1 MFEPAD
7 PVARKSAALG
17 CFLGGA
23 CGDALGSPVDF
34 LTLEQIQLQYG
45 PTGIH
50 DFAFAYGR
58 RGAVTSLTQMML
70 FTAEGII
77 DAFDKNHAASDD
89 DITLRVHLAYLR
101 WLATQEDLDDILVP
115 ADQPKGLISTSEL
128 HQQRNPSFS
137 SLQSLRG
144 TRPLGSLA
152 ANTFGGPSAVARIA
166 PVSIAFIGDT
176 MRAFAV
182 ASALARL
189 THGHPS
195 AYVPAGAFA
204 MILSFILEGMAL
216 DPAIENTLEFLQTV
230 ECHQETTNALIY
242 SPWPDSDPKP
252 RASWMGWGWTGAEA
266 LAVALHSVA
275 STKSLEATIIAAA
288 NHDGNSG
295 VTACLAGQLAGAIY
309 GAEAVPTRW
318 IKDIELR
325 DVTIELAGNVAS
337 MSNSSFDVEGIDSAL

>member
-1 MFEPAD
+1 MFELNGPID
-7 PVARKSAALG
+7 RESAVLG

-34 LTLEQIQLQYG
+34 LTLEQIHRQYG

-50 DFAFAYGR
+50 NFALAYGR
-58 RGAVTSLTQMML
+58 RGAITSSTQMML

-77 DAFDKNHAASDD
+77 DAFDKNPAASDD
-89 DITLRVHLAYLR
+89 EIIRRVHLAYLR

-115 ADQPKGLISTSEL
+115 ADQPKLLISTSEL
-128 HQQRNPSFS
+128 HQQRNPSFT
-137 SLQSLRG
+137 SLQSLREA
-144 TRPLGSLA
+144 RPLGSPV
-152 ANTFGGPSAVARIA
+152 ANTFSGPSPLVRTA
-166 PVSIAFIGDT
+166 PVSVAFTGDP

-182 ASALARL
+182 AVALARL

-204 MILSFILEGMAL
+204 MILAFILEGMAL
-216 DPAIENTLEFLQTV
+216 DPAIENTLDFLQTV
-230 ECHQETTNALIY
+230 EEHQETTNALIY
-242 SPWPDSDPKP
+242 SPWPDAEPKA

-266 LAVALHSVA
+266 LAIALHSVA
-275 STKSLEATIIAAA
+275 SSKSLEAAVITAA

-309 GAEAVPTRW
+309 GAEAVPTHW
-318 IKDIELR
+318 IEGLELC
-325 DVTIELAGNVAS
+325 DVVMDLGDKSGRNAKFAV
-337 MSNSSFDVEGIDSAL
+337 